1 MPPVPPDPP
10 HRSAHSEVGD
20 TDPLDRG
27 VEPVEVPPR
36 RTGRPPVQRSGV
48 EPRPRRRAPLA
59 VAAGVNTCW
68 AALVSFLPVATV
80 LALAQLTED
89 AATFTGA
96 IRIGLAGWLLGH
108 GVPLGTSAGPIG
120 LAPLALGALAAW
132 RVARA
137 GVHTSRAIG
146 AQRRGS
152 PRQAL
157 AVAGTVGLWYGV
169 LGALAAVAV
178 DLSGITVPP
187 PRAGLTFAAFGA
199 LSALLGA
206 ARSTRALGV
215 LAGQTPAALRDGV
228 RTGLVAALL
237 VLGAGAGVAGLA
249 VATGGGEASDMLGAY
264 RTGVAGQA
272 GITLV
277 SVAYAPN
284 AAIWAAC
291 YLLGP
296 GFAVGTDTA
305 VRTTEVTV
313 GALPAIPL
321 VAGLP
326 SGPVGGFGALLLAIP
341 VLAGMAAGWLGTR
354 RTLRIAARDRTPV
367 GWLRLFAAAAIAGPV
382 AGASLG
388 FAAMVSGGP
397 LGGGRLVQM
406 GPVPWLVAA
415 IAALVLVASTMI
427 GITAA
432 RVFTDRSH

>member
-10 HRSAHSEVGD
+10 HRSAHPELGD
-20 TDPLDRG
+20 ADPPDRG
-27 VEPVEVPPR
+27 VEPVAGPDR
-36 RTGRPPVQRSGV
+36 RTGRPPVQRSGGQ
-48 EPRPRRRAPLA
+48 PRPRRRAPLA
-59 VAAGVNTCW
+59 VAAGINTCW

-80 LALAQLTED
+80 LGLAQLTED
-89 AATFTGA
+89 SATFAGA

-178 DLSGITVPP
+178 DVTGLTVSL
-187 PRAGLTFAAFGA
+187 PRAGLTFAVFGA

-206 ARSTRALGV
+206 ARNTDALGV
-215 LAGQTPAALRDGV
+215 LAERTPAALRDGV

-237 VLGAGAGVAGLA
+237 VLGAGAAAAGLA

-272 GITLV
+272 GITLL

-305 VRTTEVTV
+305 ISTTEVTV
-313 GALPAIPL
+313 GALPAVPL
-321 VAGLP
+321 IAGLP
-326 SGPVGGFGALLLAIP
+326 SGPVGGSGALLLAVP
-341 VLAGMAAGWLGTR
+341 VLAGMAAGWLGMR
-354 RTLRIAARDRTPV
+354 RTLRAAARDRTQI
-367 GWLRLFAAAAIAGPV
+367 GWLRLIAAAAIAGPV
-382 AGASLG
+382 AGVLLG
-388 FAAMVSGGP
+388 LAALVSGGP
-397 LGGGRLVQM
+397 LGGGRLMEM

-415 IAALVLVASTMI
+415 IATLVLAAGAMI
-427 GITAA
+427 GAAAA
-432 RVFTDRSH
+432 RVFSVHPH